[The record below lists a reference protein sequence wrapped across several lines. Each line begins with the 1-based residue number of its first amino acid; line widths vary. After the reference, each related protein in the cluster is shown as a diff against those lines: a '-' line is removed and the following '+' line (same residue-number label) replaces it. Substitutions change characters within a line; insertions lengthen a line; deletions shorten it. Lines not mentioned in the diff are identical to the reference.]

1 MIHQK
6 AQVVVR
12 RAAGSILTAWRCH
25 WSSSAN
31 TDREWKE
38 SEKDSGSCP
47 PRRDQALNNFAT
59 MNIKRIGESSALQ
72 GCCLCC
78 FLCVGLILTVII
90 VTSSTIPTTP
100 PVVAHNATFKN
111 CNWLLNLTM
120 TNVSIPMNCGGP
132 CRKSC
137 GTCKKEKKK
146 CTDGSIWCPVKC
158 PTGTPCLYKR
168 DGTTISDCEGLCFPD
183 NVCHDEPAFF
193 KRDKRELEYSIV
205 MVCVYGFV
213 ALSNIFVFCCQRVTS
228 IGRVAL
234 GYLTLIRVFAVV
246 AVIILLASVSF
257 LVATIFNPNSLH
269 FYRLIT
275 FCSLGSVSLV
285 ILCVTAKRQSYELG
299 KAPYLMVAMW
309 VLLFTSETMSDA
321 ISYLQLLPKT
331 LVRTAKFFSWLA
343 WLTKFLL
350 FYRVSCTR
358 LLQMIKSALTRNTF
372 ITSSSAWFLVYPR
385 IFLQTCQRI
394 FALKTIES

>member
-1 MIHQK
+1 
-6 AQVVVR
+6 
-12 RAAGSILTAWRCH
+12 
-25 WSSSAN
+25 
-31 TDREWKE
+31 
-38 SEKDSGSCP
+38 
-47 PRRDQALNNFAT
+47 
-59 MNIKRIGESSALQ
+59 
-72 GCCLCC
+72 
-78 FLCVGLILTVII
+78 
-90 VTSSTIPTTP
+90 
-100 PVVAHNATFKN
+100 
-111 CNWLLNLTM
+111 
-120 TNVSIPMNCGGP
+120 
-132 CRKSC
+132 
-137 GTCKKEKKK
+137 
-146 CTDGSIWCPVKC
+146 
-158 PTGTPCLYKR
+158 
-168 DGTTISDCEGLCFPD
+168 
-183 NVCHDEPAFF
+183 VCHDEPAFF

-331 LVRTAKFFSWLA
+331 LVRTAKFFS
-343 WLTKFLL
+343 
-350 FYRVSCTR
+350 
-358 LLQMIKSALTRNTF
+358 
-372 ITSSSAWFLVYPR
+372 
-385 IFLQTCQRI
+385 
-394 FALKTIES
+394 